1 VYRDLILETEE
12 PLLSDVI
19 RKLGQLAEQE
29 RSFGAEG
36 APDTRDIRK
45 LVGQIDSSESLVIQ
59 QMRRELR
66 MQGKALETERAY
78 VGWVDRFLRYCGVT
92 ALREK
97 ESDASEAVAVVDE
110 SALSDAARDALQ
122 LQRVSRMMQ
131 SLGEAEMRSF
141 LTSLAVEGN
150 VAPNTQ
156 NQAKSALLFLFQHV
170 LSREVGFLD
179 IVSADKPERLPVVLS
194 RQEIARLL
202 PEFQAIRR
210 LK

>member
-29 RSFGAEG
+29 RSLGAEG

-78 VGWVDRFLRYCGVT
+78 VVH
-92 ALREK
+92 
-97 ESDASEAVAVVDE
+97 
-110 SALSDAARDALQ
+110 
-122 LQRVSRMMQ
+122 
-131 SLGEAEMRSF
+131 RSCQ
-141 LTSLAVEGN
+141 TSVPLA
-150 VAPNTQ
+150 
-156 NQAKSALLFLFQHV
+156 
-170 LSREVGFLD
+170 
-179 IVSADKPERLPVVLS
+179 
-194 RQEIARLL
+194 
-202 PEFQAIRR
+202 
-210 LK
+210 